1 MSHHYHPTFII
12 IIIHHHQHHHDHAG
26 KDGKV
31 LSIYDDLA
39 NAQVHPDKALE
50 VLVKK

>member
-1 MSHHYHPTFII
+1 MSHHHPTFII
-12 IIIHHHQHHHDHAG
+12 MHHHDYAG